1 MATPGQAVPGTIV
14 SPGAIASPG
23 GAQGITGGVG
33 PPGNTGV
40 QGPQGNPGVP
50 AATTTVGSFTV
61 PNVGATTTVTVGDAS
76 WIALGQMVYVANAGG
91 GTSAGAL
98 QVTGKAGNQLTLLNP
113 GTVSAIPPAD
123 STQSGLLNQLSGNAT
138 DFVGGDNACHVL
150 PASGGG
156 SSRSFNALGNPN
168 FEVDQRRVGSAISLG
183 PGVNQSNYMDRWN
196 ASSGG
201 TMTYTVQQI
210 PANVLLP
217 GTNFFITSKICRF
230 TLTTAQA
237 SLGASDFASFQSIVE
252 GQALRELLG
261 DVTSVS
267 LLVRSSVANVKFGLS
282 FWDSPGNY
290 GLVKLCTL
298 GAANTW
304 TLIQFPNLPIWTP
317 SGTFPVTPGSYG
329 YSLQIV
335 LAAGSNQMF
344 PANDVW
350 VATPKYG
357 AVGQS
362 NFSANAVNSTFD
374 IAFVQHEPGPVCN
387 PLIDKPFNQNYDECL
402 RYYQKSYEYSTAIGN
417 TTGGN
422 MIFGVISASNLSYI
436 IGLPNFLKPLAKTVT
451 PTVYN
456 ANTGAVNSVYN
467 SSSGASATTGTVYA
481 GQKGLS
487 LINLATN
494 QVAGNLMS
502 FGYTAD
508 TGW

>member
-1 MATPGQAVPGTIV
+1 MPAPGQAVPGTV
-14 SPGAIASPG
+14 VAPGALTSPG
-23 GAQGITGGVG
+23 GASGTTGVVG
-33 PPGNTGV
+33 PLGPVGPVGPTG
-40 QGPQGNPGVP
+40 PP
-50 AATTTVGSFTV
+50 AVTTTSADFTV
-61 PNVGATTTVTVGDAS
+61 PNIGATTTVTVLDAS
-76 WIALGQMVYVANAGG
+76 WVVLGQMVYVANAGG

-98 QVTGKAGNQLTLLNP
+98 QVTAKAGNLLTLLNP
-113 GTVSAIPPAD
+113 ATISAIPPAS
-123 STQSGLLNQLSGNAT
+123 STTPGLMNVLSGLST
-138 DFVGGDNACHVL
+138 DYVGGDNACHVL
-150 PASGGG
+150 SVGPV
-156 SSRSFNALGNPN
+156 RSYNAIGNPT

-290 GLVKLCTL
+290 GLVKLCTC